1 MNVKYLVCC
10 TAISLLGLG
19 VTVTNPD
26 NYGTAKANVI
36 AQNNDNLCTDEN
48 CLVYN
53 DNGVAIQ
60 GTDPVAYFREAKLVA
75 GNSQFKHEW
84 NGAIWHFSSSQNRDL
99 FAENPEKYAPQ
110 YGGYCAYAA
119 SKGEVAPTD
128 PAAWT
133 IVDGKLY
140 LNFSL
145 EVKDL
150 WAKDIPGNIAKADN
164 NWPLP
169 ELTGN

>member
-1 MNVKYLVCC
+1 MKVKYLATG
-10 TAISLLGLG
+10 TAISFLGLG
-19 VTVTNPD
+19 IALANLD
-26 NYGTAKANVI
+26 NYGTAKANII
-36 AQNNDNLCTDEN
+36 AQNNLCTDESS
-48 CLVYN
+48 CLVYIK
-53 DNGVAIQ
+53 NGVAIE
-60 GTDPVAYFREAKLVA
+60 GTDPVAYFREAKFVR

-99 FAENPEKYAPQ
+99 FVANPEKYAPQ
-110 YGGYCAYAA
+110 YGGYCAYAV
-119 SKGEVAPTD
+119 SQGYVAPVD

-145 EVKDL
+145 EVRDL
-150 WAKDIPGNIAKADN
+150 WAKDIPGNIAKADK

-169 ELTGN
+169 ELTNN